1 MGEAGE
7 GKRREARLTGGENA
21 IKTGISLAAALGFAA
36 SAAAQNVVNEATL
49 STDAALQVATAAL
62 AQCRQ
67 DGQKVTVS
75 VVDQAGRE
83 KIRLRDDGAAPHS
96 EVHAFRKAY
105 TALTYKM
112 TSGEY
117 GKRAAEQKIMGP
129 QLLPNISG
137 AAGGVPIRS
146 GERVLG
152 AIGISGTPGS
162 SGGGEH
168 DAKCAEAGIAKLK
181 F

>member
-1 MGEAGE
+1 MMKA
-7 GKRREARLTGGENA
+7 
-21 IKTGISLAAALGFAA
+21 TGIVIASLALAG
-36 SAAAQNVVNEATL
+36 SATAQSVVNEVTL
-49 STDAALQVATAAL
+49 STDAALQMASAAL
-62 AQCRQ
+62 AQCRS
-67 DGQKVTVS
+67 DGQKVTIS
-75 VVDQAGRE
+75 VVDHAGRE
-83 KIRLRDDGAAPHS
+83 KIRVRDDGAAPHT
-96 EVHAFRKAY
+96 EVHSFRKAY

-117 GKRAAEQKIMGP
+117 GKRAAEQRIMGP

-162 SGGGEH
+162 AGGGEH

>member
-1 MGEAGE
+1 MPRNLALV
-7 GKRREARLTGGENA
+7 AMLA
-21 IKTGISLAAALGFAA
+21 LAAP
-36 SAAAQNVVNEATL
+36 AAAQNTVNEATV
-49 STDAALQVATAAL
+49 STDAALQIAQAAL

-75 VVDQAGRE
+75 VVDHAGRE
-83 KIRLRDDGAAPHS
+83 KIRVRDDGAAPHS

-112 TSGEY
+112 SSGEY
-117 GKRAAEQKIMGP
+117 GKRAAEQRIMGP

-137 AAGGVPIRS
+137 AAGGVPIRA
-146 GERVLG
+146 GDRVIG
-152 AIGISGTPGS
+152 AVGISRPPGS
-162 SGGGEH
+162 AGGGEH
-168 DAKCAEAGIAKLK
+168 DAKCAEAGIAKGK